1 MGTIFV
7 ATATAE
13 TFVDFGHV
21 DEVVYEGGP
30 FVIEK
35 PSLFFNGA
43 VWLGSD
49 ANFIADSF
57 LFDQML
63 FIIELFGEGQWDF
76 IVPDN
81 NAVDY
86 SLSNAPVQINM
97 NAVTS
102 VGHGG
107 FADGDV
113 LVEIFEVIGSPFNDV
128 IRGSDII
135 PDSLPAFVVN
145 GVNSPFE
152 NSFFINNPGDNV
164 LVGGGGS
171 DVLEGRSGAD
181 VLVGARS
188 QGTSI
193 LTMRVTNPHQRR

>member
-1 MGTIFV
+1 MRVVAASARAPSQNLKRGTDMGTTFV

-35 PSLFFNGA
+35 PSLFFDGA

-49 ANFIADSF
+49 ADFITDSIF
-57 LFDQML
+57 FDQML
-63 FIIELFGEGQWDF
+63 HIIVGEGQYDF

-81 NAVDY
+81 TVVDY
-86 SLSNAPVQINM
+86 SHSNAAVQINM
-97 NAVTS
+97 NTVTS

-107 FADGDV
+107 FAEGDV
-113 LVEIFEVIGSPFNDV
+113 LVQIFEVIGSGFNDV

-135 PDSLPAFVVN
+135 PDSLPFVIN

-152 NSFFINNPGDNV
+152 NSFFINNPGDTRAASWV
-164 LVGGGGS
+164 PLRRKLDRGRGLPVGI
-171 DVLEGRSGAD
+171 V
-181 VLVGARS
+181 
-188 QGTSI
+188 
-193 LTMRVTNPHQRR
+193 